1 MAMMKS
7 KSPLKSKTVAGG
19 LLGIV
24 GSVVSYLELIGK
36 LPIGAAGPV
45 VGLIGGVV
53 AILGRVTAVS
63 KLKW

>member
-1 MAMMKS
+1 MSLARA

-19 LLGIV
+19 ILGIV

-45 VGLIGGVV
+45 VGLIGGLVS
-53 AILGRVTAVS
+53 IFGRVTAVS

>member
-1 MAMMKS
+1 MTLVKS

-24 GSVVSYLELIGK
+24 GSVVSYLELIGR

-45 VGLIGGVV
+45 VGLVGGV
-53 AILGRVTAVS
+53 ISIIGRLGAVS

>member
-1 MAMMKS
+1 MTLART

-24 GSVVSYLELIGK
+24 GSVVSYLELVGK

-45 VGLIGGVV
+45 VGLVGGVLS
-53 AILGRVTAVS
+53 IMGRLKAVS
-63 KLKW
+63 KLKF

>member
-1 MAMMKS
+1 MSQKQT

-19 LLGIV
+19 VLGIV

-45 VGLIGGVV
+45 VGAIGGLLS
-53 AILGRVTAVS
+53 IFGRLGAVTS
-63 KLKW
+63 LKW

>member
-1 MAMMKS
+1 MTMPRT

-19 LLGIV
+19 ILGIV

-53 AILGRVTAVS
+53 SIFGRLTAVT

>member
-1 MAMMKS
+1 MTLVKS

-24 GSVVSYLELIGK
+24 GSVVSYLELIGR

-45 VGLIGGVV
+45 VGLVGGVLS
-53 AILGRVTAVS
+53 IFGRLGAVTR
-63 KLKW
+63 LKW

>member
-1 MAMMKS
+1 MSTPKT

-19 LLGIV
+19 ILGIV

-36 LPIGAAGPV
+36 LPMGAAGPV
-45 VGLIGGVV
+45 VGLIGGVISIV
-53 AILGRVTAVS
+53 GRLTAVS

>member
-1 MAMMKS
+1 MSLARA
-7 KSPLKSKTVAGG
+7 KSPLRSKTVAGG
-19 LLGIV
+19 VLGIV

-45 VGLIGGVV
+45 VGLIGGLVS
-53 AILGRVTAVS
+53 IFGRVTAVS

>member
-1 MAMMKS
+1 MSLARA

-19 LLGIV
+19 VLGIV

-45 VGLIGGVV
+45 VGLIGGLVS
-53 AILGRVTAVS
+53 IFGRVTAVS